1 MAWKLERWLSDV
13 FPGEENIYSEYRE
26 LRPRDLAITVA
37 AVLDCALAELLIQR
51 LGGPN
56 KEIESFLGLNG
67 DGRAPVASFG
77 ARIQLGLILGILTS
91 RDVAILRT
99 IKGIRNEF
107 AHRVNVGFLSP
118 TILKETTKLLSLW
131 RKQTNELVKAA
142 VIPRS
147 NGNLDIIEQEL
158 PCLPEAGEGLLLAI
172 FSVYQAYFHRMH
184 SRVTKINRAIDDL
197 SATSTKV

>member
-1 MAWKLERWLSDV
+1 MERWLSDV

-56 KEIESFLGLNG
+56 TEIESFLGLNG

-91 RDVAILRT
+91 RDATILRT

-118 TILKETTKLLSLW
+118 AILKETTKLLSLW
-131 RKQTNELVKAA
+131 KKQTKDLAKAA
-142 VIPRS
+142 VVPGSRE
-147 NGNLDIIEQEL
+147 NLDIIEQGR
-158 PCLPEAGEGLLLAI
+158 PCLPEAGEGLLLAL

-184 SRVTKINRAIDDL
+184 PRVTKINRAIDDL
-197 SATSTKV
+197 SATPEKA